1 MTDLSS
7 VIAAS
12 IIQAS
17 SHPHKLSTY
26 IQVTGIAYEKKK
38 KTKKLSKHNVP
49 NGPSPKQLA
58 NLKNPGVELPIS
70 VYKQVLKHAQHSS
83 AYAIPICLCSYPFF
97 HSKV

>member
-38 KTKKLSKHNVP
+38 KNKKTFKTQRAKWSQPQTIGKP
-49 NGPSPKQLA
+49 
-58 NLKNPGVELPIS
+58 
-70 VYKQVLKHAQHSS
+70 
-83 AYAIPICLCSYPFF
+83 
-97 HSKV
+97 